1 MKKLNKDLGITIITI
16 THYMNEAAEADRIIV
31 MDKGEIRLQGTPREI
46 FQNVE
51 EIKKMGL
58 DVPQMTELA
67 FELRKEGININK
79 DILSIDE
86 MVRELCQLR

>member
-1 MKKLNKDLGITIITI
+1 
-16 THYMNEAAEADRIIV
+16 MNEAAEADRIIV

-51 EIKKMGL
+51 EIKDMGL

-67 FELRKEGININK
+67 FELKKEGISINK

>member
-1 MKKLNKDLGITIITI
+1 
-16 THYMNEAAEADRIIV
+16 

-67 FELRKEGININK
+67 FELKKEGISINK